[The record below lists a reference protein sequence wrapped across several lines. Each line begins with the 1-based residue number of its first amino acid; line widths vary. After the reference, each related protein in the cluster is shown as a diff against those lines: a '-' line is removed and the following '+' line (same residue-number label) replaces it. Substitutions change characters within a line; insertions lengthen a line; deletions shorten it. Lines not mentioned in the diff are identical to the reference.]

1 MIISNLPTESNL
13 TAQLMMIKRRAHH
26 EDRLIHSR
34 PLIDNKLKDFSH
46 ILKPE
51 FSSKKKY
58 LSKQNKKEIHNGNT
72 NLLSKI
78 YSINFERQ
86 DDAAKYS
93 TVPRRVKKEDN
104 LSLAVHPYASDHR
117 TRSLNTQSRRKEL
130 ERINKDNS
138 QFLGKLRTI
147 KSIVPTVKDSK
158 ARDKEINYLKNL
170 RQKQGEDKQ
179 VKLLKNYIQKLRG
192 DAVLSQ
198 FMVRHDLLDARSFV
212 THNDSTVSSK
222 DKSPINFDFARKL
235 VMDES
240 ENAFDD
246 SRDIVHTHN
255 NSDIITGS
263 KDFERKMVSTAPI
276 GRKGARVKRAKPG
289 HSKKNREAYEDLVKR
304 EYESMEKIDTED
316 VERVDQK
323 ELDFKIEAVKLE
335 RSYL

>member
-1 MIISNLPTESNL
+1 MIVSSLPQESNL
-13 TAQLMMIKRRAHH
+13 TAQLMMIKSRARH

-86 DDAAKYS
+86 DEAAKYS

-104 LSLAVHPYASDHR
+104 MSLAVHPYASDHR

-158 ARDKEINYLKNL
+158 SRDKEINYLKNL

-240 ENAFDD
+240 ENTFDD

-255 NSDIITGS
+255 QHNQSDILTGS

-276 GRKGARVKRAKPG
+276 GRRGAKVKRA
-289 HSKKNREAYEDLVKR
+289 SKKHREEYADLVKR

-323 ELDFKIEAVKLE
+323 DLDFKSEAVKLE
-335 RSYL
+335 KSYL